1 VTHAV
6 QLFNKYQLLGALGGY
21 RGRVD
26 NGRKQNKELKQ
37 NDGDKFGAHPGG
49 GGLYKATQAI
59 PLREK
64 EIGVPFMWCYKVNLA
79 PYVVRRSLFAEVGG
93 FNTNFSCAG
102 NPGIGLDFELSIR
115 LWKLGWKVGLF
126 DPGFKH
132 AIGNSKSSGTHA
144 GVQKKIRDANEAR
157 NNMMMYQMYP
167 GYHHKQVGMRTVN

>member
-1 VTHAV
+1 
-6 QLFNKYQLLGALGGY
+6 
-21 RGRVD
+21 
-26 NGRKQNKELKQ
+26 
-37 NDGDKFGAHPGG
+37 
-49 GGLYKATQAI
+49 
-59 PLREK
+59 
-64 EIGVPFMWCYKVNLA
+64 MWCYKVNLA
-79 PYVVRRSLFAEVGG
+79 PFVVRRSLFAEVGG

-157 NNMMMYQMYP
+157 NNMMMYQVRVCFAFELCARDGLRACACFALVFFFSFLFSSGKSP
-167 GYHHKQVGMRTVN
+167 RLTLFTPLA